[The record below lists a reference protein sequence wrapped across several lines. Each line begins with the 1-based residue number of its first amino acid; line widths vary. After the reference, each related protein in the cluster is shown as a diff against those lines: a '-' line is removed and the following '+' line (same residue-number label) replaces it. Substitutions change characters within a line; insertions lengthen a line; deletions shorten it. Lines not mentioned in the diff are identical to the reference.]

1 MAISKKTRVAVYK
14 KFDGHCAYCGHHIAY
29 NDMQVDH
36 FKPQRAWNPEDSGT
50 DDIENLMLT
59 KKLYEDFQAFDSAAV
74 SAGNQTATAI
84 KASYVPLDLKTD
96 KFESCVTRCI
106 KGILAVAGLDDD
118 PTYTRNQI
126 INKQEEA
133 QTVLLGAEY
142 YDDEYITKK
151 LLTILGDADQY
162 EDLMKRKA
170 AEELD
175 RTKNPDFVTPMERNE
190 PNGAE

>member
-1 MAISKKTRVAVYK
+1 
-14 KFDGHCAYCGHHIAY
+14 
-29 NDMQVDH
+29 
-36 FKPQRAWNPEDSGT
+36 
-50 DDIENLMLT
+50 MLT

-106 KGILAVAGLDDD
+106 KGILAVAGLDDE

-126 INKQEEA
+126 INKQEET
-133 QTVLLGAEY
+133 QTVMLGAEY

-151 LLTILGDADQY
+151 LLTILGDADQF
-162 EDLMKRKA
+162 EELMRRKA
-170 AEELD
+170 SEELD
-175 RTKNPDFVTPMERNE
+175 RTIINSPPNE
-190 PNGAE
+190 PQNQPGEGMNGNGET

>member
-1 MAISKKTRVAVYK
+1 MDEQDDTKFIERLKTTHVAHA
-14 KFDGHCAYCGHHIAY
+14 DGEEGAKAT
-29 NDMQVDH
+29 
-36 FKPQRAWNPEDSGT
+36 PQSIEAPFQGT
-50 DDIENLMLT
+50 QATIDMLT

-106 KGILAVAGLDDD
+106 KGILAVAGLDDE

-126 INKQEEA
+126 INKQEES

-162 EDLMKRKA
+162 DELINRKA

-175 RTKNPDFVTPMERNE
+175 RTT
-190 PNGAE
+190 NGEE